1 MPLVSVV
8 MTSYN
13 HEKFISE
20 AIESVLNQT
29 FKDLELIVVDDNSG
43 DRSRVIIE
51 EFAKKDERIRK
62 IFHQKNCGI
71 AKTANDGLRNSNGK
85 FIAFIA
91 SDDLWMK
98 DKLEKQFKILERDE
112 DLIVWC
118 NSAIIDDDSEFTGEK
133 SSEKYKNAT
142 SQGYVFDQIV
152 NSWISGSGIMMK
164 RENIENIEFNENL
177 KYLNDTMFYLDLA
190 HGYKFHYM
198 EEALSK
204 YRLHGEN
211 SSFGIKDIEGWYKD
225 SFLLCSCIFSKYG
238 EHLSYQALGNIFYK
252 TCIIPIM
259 IGTQND
265 LLNKYN
271 LIYPVILPLN
281 FMMLIIST
289 FLKVNVK

>member
-1 MPLVSVV
+1 

-29 FKDLELIVVDDNSG
+29 FKDLELIVVDDNSS
-43 DRSRVIIE
+43 DRSRLIIE
-51 EFAKKDERIRK
+51 GYAGKDDRIRK

-71 AKTANDGLRNSNGK
+71 AKTANHGLRNSNGK
-85 FIAFIA
+85 FTAFIA

-98 DKLEKQFKILERDE
+98 QKLERQLKILEKDE

-118 NSAIIDDDSEFTGEK
+118 NSAIINGDSEFTGEK

-142 SQGYVFDQIV
+142 SHGYVFDEIV
-152 NSWISGSGIMMK
+152 NSWISGSGLMMK
-164 RENIENIEFNENL
+164 SENIKDIQFNEDL
-177 KYLNDTMFYLDLA
+177 KYLNDTLFYLDLA
-190 HGYKFHYM
+190 HRYKFHYM
-198 EEALSK
+198 EETLSK

-225 SFLLCSCIFSKYG
+225 SFLLCSYVFKKYG
-238 EHLSYQALGNIFYK
+238 ERLSYQALRNIFYK
-252 TCIIPIM
+252 TCIIPVM
-259 IGTQND
+259 IATQNN

-281 FMMLIIST
+281 FMMLMIKHLPKKLT
-289 FLKVNVK
+289 

>member
-1 MPLVSVV
+1 LPLVSVV

-13 HEKFISE
+13 HEKFISG

-29 FKDLELIVVDDNSG
+29 FKDLELIVVDDNSW

-142 SQGYVFDQIV
+142 SIPGFPV
-152 NSWISGSGIMMK
+152 
-164 RENIENIEFNENL
+164 
-177 KYLNDTMFYLDLA
+177 
-190 HGYKFHYM
+190 
-198 EEALSK
+198 
-204 YRLHGEN
+204 
-211 SSFGIKDIEGWYKD
+211 
-225 SFLLCSCIFSKYG
+225 
-238 EHLSYQALGNIFYK
+238 QA
-252 TCIIPIM
+252 
-259 IGTQND
+259 
-265 LLNKYN
+265 
-271 LIYPVILPLN
+271 
-281 FMMLIIST
+281 
-289 FLKVNVK
+289 